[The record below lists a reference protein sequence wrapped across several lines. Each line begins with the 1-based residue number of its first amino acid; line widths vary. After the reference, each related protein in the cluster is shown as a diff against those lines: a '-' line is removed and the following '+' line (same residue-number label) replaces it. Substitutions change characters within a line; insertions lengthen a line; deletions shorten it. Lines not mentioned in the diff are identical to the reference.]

1 MSGRIFQNVVLQL
14 KENTDRTVGVIDGEG
29 IVIACSEL
37 SMIGQRW
44 AEYVPVVNSAAGS
57 MISSDGKT
65 FKALA
70 GWGNQFDYAVF
81 AFGDNEVS
89 KTVCALATVSLNA
102 AKAYYEEKHD
112 RGTFIKD
119 IISDNIMLGAYSQ
132 DALSG
137 VALVNQIQFILQ
149 MLTMGVGE
157 GIVVLGAQF
166 WGKRDTEPIKRITN
180 CGLRI
185 GLVISLLLWAAVFFF
200 PHFCLSLFTNEE
212 RVIAEG
218 MQYLR
223 IICFSYPLFAFTN
236 ILLCS
241 LRSVETVRIGFFVS
255 LSTLMI
261 NVGLNYVLIFG
272 NFGAPR
278 MGSAGAAAATL
289 TARAVEAVIVTAYLL
304 LADKKLRLRPRDFL
318 RLDHSLF
325 KRYLKVGLP
334 VIISNGL
341 WGIGTAV
348 QTAIL
353 GHMGDDAIAANSV
366 ASVVFQILTVV
377 VYGAANASSI
387 IIGKTIG
394 QGAEKLVRLYAKTL
408 QVLYLLLGVATGLC
422 LFLVRDWVLGFYV
435 ISPESKQLASEFMMV
450 LSVTCI
456 GTAYQMS
463 ALTGIVRGG
472 GDTKFVLFNDMIF
485 VWLVVIP
492 LSSLAAFVWGLPPMA
507 VFIFLKCDQVLKCFV
522 AAVKVNRFRWIRRL
536 TD

>member
-1 MSGRIFQNVVLQL
+1 MPPLYRLPA
-14 KENTDRTVGVIDGEG
+14 DP
-29 IVIACSEL
+29 IVTIIADFN
-37 SMIGQRW
+37 
-44 AEYVPVVNSAAGS
+44 VNSYRK
-57 MISSDGKT
+57 IS
-65 FKALA
+65 F
-70 GWGNQFDYAVF
+70 
-81 AFGDNEVS
+81 
-89 KTVCALATVSLNA
+89 
-102 AKAYYEEKHD
+102 YYENNYPFSTSLRLVKKLQVYYTAKEHRGRSFGAGG
-112 RGTFIKD
+112 RGTETSMLMTRDKHFYGWVFRLTLTIALQNL
-119 IISDNIMLGAYSQ
+119 IVFSVSFADNIMLGAYSQ

-522 AAVKVNRFRWIRRL
+522 AAVKVNRFRWIRHL